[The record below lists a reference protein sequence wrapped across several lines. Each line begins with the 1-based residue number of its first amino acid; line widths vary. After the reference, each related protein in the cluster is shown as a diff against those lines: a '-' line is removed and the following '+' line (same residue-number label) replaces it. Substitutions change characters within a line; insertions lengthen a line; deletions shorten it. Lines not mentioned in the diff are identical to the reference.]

1 MRLSLPHLF
10 FKSREHIDAQ
20 LTFKLIVD
28 GMESAGEIMAGI
40 FGATANYY
48 VTGVSAICFLITP
61 LPMWLIDRAG
71 RRPMLMTSA

>member
-1 MRLSLPHLF
+1 M
-10 FKSREHIDAQ
+10 
-20 LTFKLIVD
+20 
-28 GMESAGEIMAGI
+28 GMDLAGEIMAGI